1 MSSKAFIKN
10 YGFIHHT
17 KTLLADLMCKILNFQ
32 LILSMRFALVF
43 VNDLDQTNDFILLP
57 LCTVTKDK
65 EHRSMVVKA
74 TWL

>member
-1 MSSKAFIKN
+1 MR
-10 YGFIHHT
+10 
-17 KTLLADLMCKILNFQ
+17 KILYFQ